1 MEETLERALEH
12 ARRADDPRRQS
23 DASIR
28 LGFASLIGP
37 LPIDLARPRLDE
49 LIESAAPSSAAK
61 GFLLVSSSLLAAM
74 AGDFDDARSRCREGK
89 EILEALGRGVG
100 AAAIT
105 TWSSAIELLAGD
117 LGRRGAR
124 PSSCAGAAPGARRA
138 REPRFDRRA
147 AGRGAA
153 RSGSLRGGAHRHRHE
168 RGSIVA
174 RRCPRAD
181 FVAGRAREGARPA
194 RPRPGSAR
202 DRHDRRRA
210 RRHH

>member
-23 DASIR
+23 EASIR

-61 GFLLVSSSLLAAM
+61 GFLLVSSSLPAAM
-74 AGDFDDARSRCREGK
+74 AGDFDEARSRCREGK
-89 EILEALGRGVG
+89 EILEGLGRGVG

-117 LGRRGAR
+117 PAAAERDLRPALEQLQELG
-124 PSSCAGAAPGARRA
+124 
-138 REPRFDRRA
+138 
-147 AGRGAA
+147 
-153 RSGSLRGGAHRHRHE
+153 E
-168 RGSIVA
+168 RGNLASIAAQLAEALHAQGRSEEALTATVTSEKIVA

-181 FVAGRAREGARPA
+181 FVACRAREGARPA
-194 RPRPGSAR
+194 RPRPGGAR